1 MGDILTKIVSK
12 ESILW
17 KNTYDMISVFSRTR
31 KKETRKKVLILRI
44 HNCSKRE
51 HVQGCH
57 FSSVTVPSRGSGWE
71 ICLSREVHSGI

>member
-1 MGDILTKIVSK
+1 MGDILTKRVSK

-17 KNTYDMISVFSRTR
+17 KNTYDLMISVFSR
-31 KKETRKKVLILRI
+31 TRKKVLILRI